1 MTVSYRRQG
10 PVAIITID
18 RPDRRN
24 AVDRATAESLRSCW
38 QKFDTDDDA
47 LVGILYGEGG
57 HFSAGADL
65 KAFDLIDHPGGFLGF
80 TRTTVD
86 KPTIAAIE
94 GFCVAGGLEM
104 ALWCDLRVAS
114 ETAMFGCFERR
125 FGVPLIDGGTQ
136 RLPLIVG
143 RGRALD
149 LLLTGRE
156 VDASEAMSIGLV
168 NRLVPAGKALGASVV
183 LAESIG
189 AHPQSALRSD
199 RAALLG
205 GVDLHLGLERELG
218 LQSLGAGGAEGVEWF
233 RSGSGRGGKAVE

>member
-1 MTVSYRRQG
+1 M
-10 PVAIITID
+10 
-18 RPDRRN
+18 
-24 AVDRATAESLRSCW
+24 
-38 QKFDTDDDA
+38 
-47 LVGILYGEGG
+47 
-57 HFSAGADL
+57 
-65 KAFDLIDHPGGFLGF
+65 
-80 TRTTVD
+80 
-86 KPTIAAIE
+86 
-94 GFCVAGGLEM
+94 
-104 ALWCDLRVAS
+104 
-114 ETAMFGCFERR
+114 
-125 FGVPLIDGGTQ
+125 
-136 RLPLIVG
+136 PLIVG

-183 LAESIG
+183 LAESI
-189 AHPQSALRSD
+189 ASHPQSALRSD